1 MRFSSR
7 VSGNPRFSA
16 HVYKWGPKKLIG
28 VFEDIEP
35 GGSGG
40 SGGRLVGES
49 EPRGEFLA
57 SSLEGDQ
64 PDPSTP
70 SGQRMLG
77 VLRTIHLPFLF
88 SLWWPHAHRAQWPS
102 ILPPSSGRRV
112 RPLPSDANPGRGLD
126 IGLLLGE
133 FNQPPVRS
141 IWASP
146 GPSGP
151 MLSFPAA
158 SLRVCFLGPLPSP
171 LTLVRLLSS
180 SQNLGL
186 LVSPVVQ
193 PLSACSFL
201 QGFRGR
207 NRSVCK
213 HRPRP
218 GPADTPRAPHA
229 LHQ

>member
-1 MRFSSR
+1 M
-7 VSGNPRFSA
+7 SGNPRFSA
-16 HVYKWGPKKLIG
+16 HVYKWRPKKLIG
-28 VFEDIEP
+28 VFEDVEP

-49 EPRGEFLA
+49 EPRGEFPA

-88 SLWWPHAHRAQWPS
+88 SVWWPHAHRAQWPS

-126 IGLLLGE
+126 IGLLPGE
-133 FNQPPVRS
+133 FNQPPVWS

-171 LTLVRLLSS
+171 LTLVLSPLQLPELGSSRLSCCS
-180 SQNLGL
+180 P
-186 LVSPVVQ
+186 LVSVFVFAGVLGKEQKCVQ
-193 PLSACSFL
+193 TPSS
-201 QGFRGR
+201 
-207 NRSVCK
+207 
-213 HRPRP
+213 PR
-218 GPADTPRAPHA
+218 TC
-229 LHQ
+229 